1 MKKLLSLMIIISG
14 WNVQAQDSY
23 PGERIEH
30 PYFMRTSP
38 LGNDDVG
45 KELARELSE
54 LYDRTK
60 DYPYIL
66 IKKVSYSEVH
76 HEVKE
81 FIDTEATYYKLWVDY
96 GFSHD
101 ETWYAFRSFII
112 LSRNDSYPKKK
123 NEMMEKIPVVFYD
136 YDHELFLPRLDY
148 NYIEKNRFFTL
159 PKDNQ
164 YVYICFYKEGNER
177 KFKVINYYKY
187 SQEKK

>member
-60 DYPYIL
+60 NYPYIL
-66 IKKVSYSEVH
+66 IKKVSYSEAH

-81 FIDTEATYYKLWVDY
+81 FIDTEATYYKLWVNY
-96 GFSHD
+96 GIDHII
-101 ETWYAFRSFII
+101 TWYAFRSFII
-112 LSRNDSYPKKK
+112 LSWDNSYPKKR
-123 NEMMEKIPVVFYD
+123 NEMMDKIPVVFYD
-136 YDHELFLPRLDY
+136 YDYELFHPSLDNRGTKKY
-148 NYIEKNRFFTL
+148 NFYTL
-159 PKDNQ
+159 PEDNQ

-187 SQEKK
+187 SQKK